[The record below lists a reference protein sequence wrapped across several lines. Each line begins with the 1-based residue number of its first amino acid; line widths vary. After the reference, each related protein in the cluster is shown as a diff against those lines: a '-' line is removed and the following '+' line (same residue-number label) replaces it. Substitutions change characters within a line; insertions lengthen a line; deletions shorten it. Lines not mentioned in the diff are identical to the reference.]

1 MNQQSDNLICNVCQK
16 SYSSVSAKNRHLR
29 TVHHEAVEEKPKN
42 TVHLQCPICNEQEKP
57 SFGSHDLL
65 ISHLENNH
73 SLSIKTSF
81 YKFRTMEEFETWR
94 ALISRSVDYVVN
106 STHITQST
114 NTKRIYYNCNRSNY
128 RGFVSQCSQRSM
140 KKGGSIRISGMC
152 PSRICLKICG
162 SEITVKFIETH
173 VGHGDDLRAKHLTQS
188 EQQEIAKKLN
198 AGVTKER
205 ILQDSR
211 AISDHQIERKNLL
224 NCGDLA
230 YIIKK
235 FNIDN
240 IENEERQN
248 PNVSTDHSRKQG
260 ITKERAHMLVN
271 MLNDDNLDKFIRIME
286 KLVSEQTEGASTS
299 KKRKI
304 DKQSYYPSKK

>member
-1 MNQQSDNLICNVCQK
+1 MIKKRLLLLSIWLVWIMNQQRWVFIFSYWISINIIIFFSDNLICNVCQK

-42 TVHLQCPICNEQEKP
+42 TVHIQCPICNEQEKP

-128 RGFVSQCSQRSM
+128 RGWYAYTYS
-140 KKGGSIRISGMC
+140 
-152 PSRICLKICG
+152 LKWVN
-162 SEITVKFIETH
+162 TDFNTKF
-173 VGHGDDLRAKHLTQS
+173 
-188 EQQEIAKKLN
+188 
-198 AGVTKER
+198 
-205 ILQDSR
+205 
-211 AISDHQIERKNLL
+211 
-224 NCGDLA
+224 
-230 YIIKK
+230 
-235 FNIDN
+235 
-240 IENEERQN
+240 
-248 PNVSTDHSRKQG
+248 
-260 ITKERAHMLVN
+260 
-271 MLNDDNLDKFIRIME
+271 
-286 KLVSEQTEGASTS
+286 
-299 KKRKI
+299 
-304 DKQSYYPSKK
+304 